1 MPVVFLDRDGVINEN
16 REDHVKSW
24 EEFRFIPGSLSAIRM
39 LREAGFHVFVVTNQA
54 VIGRGILTHAM
65 LEDIHSR
72 MIVHISA
79 AGGKIHDIRYCPHT
93 PNEACHCR
101 KPQPGMLLD
110 LASRWH
116 VDLSHAYM
124 VGDALTDIEAATSAG
139 CRSILVQTG
148 RGLEQMYAPGF
159 VHCPPNQVA
168 ANLFEAVTWILG
180 HESNTL
186 HIEDSVASRRYTAVK
201 YLVTAGK

>member
-16 REDHVKSW
+16 RDDHVKSW
-24 EEFRFIPGSLSAIRM
+24 EEFRFIPGALSAIRM
-39 LREAGFHVFVVTNQA
+39 LREAGVHVFVVTNQA
-54 VIGRGILTHAM
+54 VIGRGILTHTM
-65 LEDIHSR
+65 LEDIHTR
-72 MIVHISA
+72 MTVNISA
-79 AGGKIHDIRYCPHT
+79 AGGKVHDLRYCPHT
-93 PNEACHCR
+93 PEQACLCR

-110 LASRWH
+110 LAARWQ
-116 VDLSHAYM
+116 VDLGRAYM

-159 VHCPPNQVA
+159 VHCPPNHVA
-168 ANLFEAVTWILG
+168 ANLFDAVMWILE

-186 HIEDSVASRRYTAVK
+186 HLDDSVASRRYTAVK
-201 YLVTAGK
+201 CLVAAGK